1 MYSVV
6 STNLSARSS
15 LARKLP
21 SLTPGQVLR
30 GVRWNYRIL
39 EHIKGDN
46 THISNIFKAQ
56 VVPRNTRVATKV
68 PKVPQWLTLP
78 PRALIKVA
86 WPNDENTTKCLQRE
100 VLTYRLPGVASAEC
114 FRKLYDIIDD
124 STIALEWL
132 DTTLAEVK
140 YHPDMKIYSLIK
152 SVLRAAF
159 TSCVVLEDHKHV
171 NTDFK
176 PANILLSNIQTDRVI
191 AKVGDLGLVVP
202 VGELFHAQ
210 PYAMRAP
217 EVFLGKVCTELSQVW
232 AIGAMLLCWIKPGVL
247 GAWGCPFPLINEAWS
262 MAKIQRVFPHWEIPS
277 PEMIEDVIL
286 KTVVNSA
293 RSFSQE
299 VPELQAILPFDKE
312 TKTVEIPQELTDLL
326 RFILVPDLKTR
337 PSASSVLASREFQ
350 RFEDYVSV

>member
-6 STNLSARSS
+6 STNLSTRSS

-21 SLTPGQVLR
+21 SLTPGHVLR

-46 THISNIFKAQ
+46 THISNVFKAQ
-56 VVPRNTRVATKV
+56 VVSRDNRVV
-68 PKVPQWLTLP
+68 LEIPEVPQW
-78 PRALIKVA
+78 ALIKVA
-86 WPNDENTTKCLQRE
+86 SPSDENTTECLQRE
-100 VLTYRLPGVASAEC
+100 VLTYRLPGVASAKC

-140 YHPDMKIYSLIK
+140 YHPDIKIYSLIK
-152 SVLRAAF
+152 TVLRAAF
-159 TSCVVLEDHKHV
+159 TSCVILEDHKHV
-171 NTDFK
+171 NTDYK
-176 PANILLSNIQTDRVI
+176 PANILISNIRTDRII

-210 PYAMRAP
+210 PCAMRAP
-217 EVFLGKVCTELSQVW
+217 EVFLGKACTEPSQVW

-247 GAWGCPFPLINEAWS
+247 GAWSCPHPLINEAWS
-262 MAKIQRVFPHWEIPS
+262 MAKIQPLFPYWEIPT
-277 PEMIEDVIL
+277 PEMVEGDIL
-286 KTVVNSA
+286 KTAVNSA
-293 RSFSQE
+293 RSLSKE
-299 VPELQAILPFDKE
+299 VPELQAILPFDEE
-312 TKTVEIPQELTDLL
+312 TKTVEIPQQLRDLL

-337 PSASSVLASREFQ
+337 PSASSVLASREF
-350 RFEDYVSV
+350 RTFEDYVSV